1 MYAHMFPSWL
11 LSSISSIPNLEVFHM
26 CFPSLSPS
34 LTHSC
39 AAYQFRSV
47 FPVLSCFEL
56 CRSNV
61 SQPFRK
67 RFHASDPTLLG
78 SIQNLSQFEQ
88 VYWAD
93 GAYLTLSYNTLLS
106 VWLFMTCA
114 CCLASPECGIIF
126 QKLLEQVHLLLL
138 LLSLFIFC
146 VCSPFVCI
154 LPLLVCLSLLW

>member
-1 MYAHMFPSWL
+1 MTTKLRFFYPEFGSFPY
-11 LSSISSIPNLEVFHM
+11 VF
-26 CFPSLSPS
+26 FSLSPS

-61 SQPFRK
+61 SQPLRK

-146 VCSPFVCI
+146 VCLPFVCI